1 MSKTW
6 NHAMLC
12 LFTITGTALMSGGAV
27 AADDAANYL
36 QPPIL
41 GWHTPPHAA
50 AVPVEAPAPAPAPAP
65 TPTPVPA
72 PKPVVAPMAQ
82 PVVVPTPSPA
92 PKPVVAP
99 VAQPVAAPA
108 PAPVRVQQ
116 TVPLTPVKTPMSVT
130 ITHNAVA
137 PMPLPKHPDAVQN
150 LLAFQADGQHAG
162 HFQPISGTE
171 AQQSYK
177 AYLKTFGSPS
187 SHTASASGSNPMAST
202 SGISG
207 SQYPG
212 MQP

>member
-50 AVPVEAPAPAPAPAP
+50 AVPVEAPAPAPAP
-65 TPTPVPA
+65 TPTPAAA
-72 PKPVVAPMAQ
+72 PVAQ
-82 PVVVPTPSPA
+82 PVVVPTPAPA
-92 PKPVVAP
+92 PKPAVAP
-99 VAQPVAAPA
+99 VAQPVAA

-162 HFQPISGTE
+162 HFQPISGAE

-187 SHTASASGSNPMAST
+187 SHTASASSSNPMAST

>member
-50 AVPVEAPAPAPAPAP
+50 AVPVEAPAPAP
-65 TPTPVPA
+65 TPTPVAA
-72 PKPVVAPMAQ
+72 PVAQ
-82 PVVVPTPSPA
+82 PVVVPTPAPA

-99 VAQPVAAPA
+99 VAQPA

-116 TVPLTPVKTPMSVT
+116 TVPLTPVKTPLSVT

-162 HFQPISGTE
+162 HFQPISGAE

-177 AYLKTFGSPS
+177 AYLKTFGNPS
-187 SHTASASGSNPMAST
+187 SHTASASGSNPMASA
-202 SGISG
+202 SDISG

>member
-1 MSKTW
+1 
-6 NHAMLC
+6 MLC

-65 TPTPVPA
+65 TPTPA
-72 PKPVVAPMAQ
+72 
-82 PVVVPTPSPA
+82 PA

-99 VAQPVAAPA
+99 VAQPA

-116 TVPLTPVKTPMSVT
+116 TVPLTPVKTPMTVT

-162 HFQPISGTE
+162 HFQPISGAE

-177 AYLKTFGSPS
+177 AYLKTSDSPS
-187 SHTASASGSNPMAST
+187 SHTASASGSNPMASA